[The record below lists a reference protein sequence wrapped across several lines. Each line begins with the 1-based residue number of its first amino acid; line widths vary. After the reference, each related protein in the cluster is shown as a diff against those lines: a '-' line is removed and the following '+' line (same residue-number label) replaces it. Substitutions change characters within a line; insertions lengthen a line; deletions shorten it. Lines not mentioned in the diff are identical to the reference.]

1 MSPAPPIEGGRV
13 ARALGRALAAL
24 AAHAHARPGRTLALV
39 GAVTL
44 LALFG
49 ARRLSLDTD
58 LSHLL
63 PADLPSVR
71 ALSQLEA
78 RFDGIGYVVVVGRG
92 ADVEA
97 LRRFADDVAPRLEAL
112 DTVRYVE
119 ARRPVA
125 FVRDRAAYFLDL
137 PDLKTIQARVAARE
151 QHERKRRNPM
161 HLDLEEAEAPPLDF
175 ADLEAKYRREAGR
188 DWLGRQGDEPYYLD
202 AERGLIAVLAK
213 PTRRASDMAFARRVV
228 DDVQALVAT
237 LDAAAYGPDFE
248 IALTGR
254 YVKKVDQQAH
264 IQDDLALASAVALGL
279 MLLFLMAHFR
289 RPGAVVLVLGPL
301 GVGLAWTFG
310 VTALVFGTL
319 NLLTGFIGAILLGL
333 GIDHGIHLPGRYQA
347 ERAHGA
353 AGPEAVA
360 TTFGET
366 GRAVVVAGLTTAFA
380 FAGVAL
386 SDFRAFREF
395 GVVAALGST
404 LVVLAYA
411 TLPPALLALVDRGA
425 RPRPVPASTFARALP
440 RWTPAVMGL
449 GLPACLLA
457 FGLLP
462 RVTFDYDLGA
472 LEDADLPSFRLD
484 QRVNRLLGYSQTPA
498 VVLTDDA
505 ATERATLDA
514 FRRAAR
520 PDSTIDFVAGVADL
534 VPPDQPAKR
543 AVLDALRPTVERA
556 KPSWLTEDLRP
567 HLEDARRMVAA
578 APFGRADLPPA
589 IRRQFQGPDATAED
603 GFVLV
608 FPAVSLSDGA
618 AVRRFAAEVRGAEL
632 PPGAPV
638 AGEAMILADLVEL
651 VIDEAPRVLTA
662 TVVLVLGALWLLLGR
677 LTLAILCAAP
687 AALTVALTLALIP
700 VTPLA
705 LNFLSVVML
714 PVLFGLGVDAGV
726 HLVTRLARSGDA
738 FAEDFAETARAI
750 AGAVLTTML
759 GFGALLL
766 ADHPGLASLGAL
778 AVAGLAVN
786 LLVCLVLLGGAMAW
800 WRRPH
805 ADVAEHISTVGLS
818 GYAPIGP
825 GTVGAFASLPFA
837 WWLTA
842 VPMGPRVAVAM
853 VVTIIAYWAVLRFC
867 RDLDP
872 HADPQEVVVDEFV
885 GCLLATLFV
894 PAHAGWFVA
903 DFVLFRAVD
912 MVKPWP
918 VNVFERRLPGGWGV
932 MGDDVAAGLM
942 AGGLLMGVRMLLP

>member
-1 MSPAPPIEGGRV
+1 MSPAAPIEGGRL
-13 ARALGRALAAL
+13 ARALSRGLAAL
-24 AAHAHARPGRTLALV
+24 AAGAHARPGRALAVV
-39 GAVTL
+39 GALTL
-44 LALFG
+44 LATVG
-49 ARRLSLDTD
+49 ARRLTLDTD

-63 PADLPSVR
+63 PPDLPSVR
-71 ALSQLEA
+71 ALDQLEA

-92 ADVEA
+92 APPET

-119 ARRPVA
+119 ARRPVD
-125 FVRDRAAYFLDL
+125 FLRDRAAYFLELADL
-137 PDLKTIQARVAARE
+137 QTVQARVEARE
-151 QHERKRRNPM
+151 QHERQQRNPM
-161 HLDLEEAEAPPLDF
+161 YLDLEEADPPPLDF
-175 ADLEAKYRREAGR
+175 RDLEAKYRREAGG
-188 DWLGRQGDEPYYLD
+188 DWLGRQGTEPYYLD

-228 DDVQALVAT
+228 DDVEALVAT
-237 LDAAAYGPDFE
+237 IDPATYGPDFE

-264 IQDDLALASAVALGL
+264 IQDDLALASGVALAL
-279 MLLFLMAHFR
+279 MLLFLVVHFR
-289 RPGAVVLVLGPL
+289 RAGAVILVLGPL

-310 VTALVFGTL
+310 LTGVVFGTL

-333 GIDHGIHLPGRYQA
+333 GIDHGIHLLGRYQA
-347 ERAHGA
+347 ERSHGA
-353 AGPEAVA
+353 SSGEAVA

-395 GVVAALGST
+395 GVVAALGSA

-411 TLPPALLALVDRGA
+411 ILLPALLALTDRGGA
-425 RPRPVPASTFARALP
+425 PRAVPASSFARALP

-462 RVTFDYDLGA
+462 RVSFDYDLGA

-484 QRVNRLLGYSQTPA
+484 QKVNRLLGYSQTPA

-505 ATERATLDA
+505 AAERAVLEA
-514 FRRAAR
+514 FRRETR

-556 KPSWLTEDLRP
+556 KPSWLTPEQRP
-567 HLEDARRMVAA
+567 YLEDARRMVAA
-578 APFGRADLPPA
+578 PPYHRTDLPPA
-589 IRRQFQGPDATAED
+589 MRRQFQGPDANAEE

-618 AVRRFAAEVRGAEL
+618 AVRRFAAEVRGADL

-651 VIDEAPRVLTA
+651 VIDEAPRVLVA
-662 TVVLVLGALWLLLGR
+662 TVVLVLGALWLLLGS
-677 LTLAILCAAP
+677 LKLALLCATP
-687 AALTVALTLALIP
+687 AALTVALTLALVP

-714 PVLFGLGVDAGV
+714 PVLFGLGVDGGV
-726 HLVTRLARSGDA
+726 HLVTRLARGGDTFEEA
-738 FAEDFAETARAI
+738 FTETGRAI

-778 AVAGLAVN
+778 AVAGLAIN
-786 LLVCLVLLGGAMAW
+786 LLVCLVLLGGALAW
-800 WRRPH
+800 WRRPP

-818 GYAPIGP
+818 GYAPLGP

-842 VPMGPRVAVAM
+842 VPFGPRVAVAAAIT
-853 VVTIIAYWAVLRFC
+853 VVAYWAVLRFC

-903 DFVLFRAVD
+903 AFVLFRAVD

-942 AGGLLMGVRMLLP
+942 AGGLLLGVRLLLP